1 MIFLQMTGIR
11 KYLQLVSIIVFFDI
25 VHCHRI
31 HLSDSIL
38 DIINTQHVEQILA
51 ERRMNQ
57 SRINDAK
64 RLISQNDV
72 DDEDVTESDPDI
84 YHTSDVVDFE
94 YNTNKPARNQASMN
108 RNRNDYIMHYNDS
121 IAASRFP
128 NANANFLADLQ
139 AYRGDK
145 ILKSS
150 KNALLIAKKELLK
163 LDWCKTES
171 FEQKIREEGCYSKKI
186 TNNFCYGQ
194 CNSFYIPKSPKRR
207 RKQNFRNSKRDQM
220 QQQQQNVDAFRSCA
234 FCKPSETIWKS
245 VTLRCPS
252 LTPNYRRKRI
262 QIVKECKCIAQ
273 PLN

>member
-1 MIFLQMTGIR
+1 M
-11 KYLQLVSIIVFFDI
+11 SIILFFDI

-51 ERRMNQ
+51 ERRLNQ

-84 YHTSDVVDFE
+84 YHTSDVIDFE
-94 YNTNKPARNQASMN
+94 
-108 RNRNDYIMHYNDS
+108 
-121 IAASRFP
+121 
-128 NANANFLADLQ
+128 
-139 AYRGDK
+139 GDK
-145 ILKSS
+145 LLKSS